1 MGVDDKPG
9 IGYEPYPQ
17 RVEGAVGDLDD
28 LVADFTDQVM
38 VDIIGQMPAGGAV
51 ADVDVKGDIEP
62 FEQLE
67 GAIDGGQVD
76 IGVLGPYRVGQLFSG
91 EVVIAVVEGFDHR
104 PSVDGDPSTGEPD
117 RLDGLIDPFRRH
129 LGERSGREWN
139 GGWISRKGL
148 SKAGQWC
155 HEGEP
160 VRSEPK
166 RLPAGRGVPLPHPL
180 LLPQVHAAA
189 EQCPERGDDDGSH
202 QGIEP

>member
-1 MGVDDKPG
+1 M
-9 IGYEPYPQ
+9 
-17 RVEGAVGDLDD
+17 
-28 LVADFTDQVM
+28 
-38 VDIIGQMPAGGAV
+38 

-139 GGWISRKGL
+139 GGGGCRKGL
-148 SKAGQWC
+148 SKGRQSC

-160 VRSEPK
+160 
-166 RLPAGRGVPLPHPL
+166 
-180 LLPQVHAAA
+180 
-189 EQCPERGDDDGSH
+189 
-202 QGIEP
+202 I